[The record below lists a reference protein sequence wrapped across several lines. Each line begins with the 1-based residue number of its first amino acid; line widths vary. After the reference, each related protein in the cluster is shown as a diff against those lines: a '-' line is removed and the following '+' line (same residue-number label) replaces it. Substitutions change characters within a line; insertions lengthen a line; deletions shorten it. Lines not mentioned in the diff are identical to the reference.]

1 MLVCVSVF
9 IKTNY
14 IHIYLLPFCPQYPNG
29 EQIYSIIRKHHTLLS
44 QVSLSFLYIYNVVVG
59 HRATEPRGR
68 GRIPYCLH
76 QKMGS
81 AF

>member
-14 IHIYLLPFCPQYPNG
+14 IHIYLPPFCPQYPNG

-44 QVSLSFLYIYNVVVG
+44 QVSLSFLYIYNVVQNYV
-59 HRATEPRGR
+59 
-68 GRIPYCLH
+68 
-76 QKMGS
+76 
-81 AF
+81 